1 MSSLPKQFV
10 SCDWGTSNFRL
21 RLIDTD
27 SLDVVKEHKTNK
39 GVKALYQEFSANSTT
54 SQSQF
59 FSEYLTKQL
68 KEIDEERQS
77 NYIVASGMA
86 SSSIG
91 LQELSYA
98 QMPIDAYG
106 QNLFSK
112 SITLEKDLSLV
123 LVSGVKTKTDVM
135 RGEEIQAVGLT
146 DYLPIESKGVLLLPG
161 THSKHITYAKGIFN
175 DFKTFMTGEIFDLI
189 SSQSILSVSI
199 QRASFD
205 QKYKPAFV
213 AGVKKGMEGNLSS
226 SLFSIRAK
234 DLMQND
240 YFERNESVNP
250 QKVKIENYYFLS
262 GLMIGEELTYL
273 KEVEEHISMAAN
285 GVLGKLYRIALEEV
299 MQKEIQ
305 FIKDEVL
312 EKALLIGQRK
322 VLNNYV

>member
-1 MSSLPKQFV
+1 MNSLPKQFV

-39 GVKALYQEFSANSTT
+39 GVKALYQEFTST
-54 SQSQF
+54 SQLSQYKF
-59 FSEYLTKQL
+59 FSDYLTNQL
-68 KEIDEERQS
+68 KEIDEEKKS

-91 LQELSYA
+91 LQELGYA

-112 SITLEKDLSLV
+112 FITLEKDLSLV
-123 LVSGVKTKTDVM
+123 LVSGVKTGNDVM

-146 DYLPIESKGVLLLPG
+146 DYLPIKSKGILLLPG
-161 THSKHITYAKGIFN
+161 THSKHITYQKGIFN
-175 DFKTFMTGEIFDLI
+175 GFKTYMTGEIFDLI
-189 SSQSILSVSI
+189 SSQSLLSVSI
-199 QRASFD
+199 QKAFFEP
-205 QKYKPAFV
+205 QYQPAFM
-213 AGVKKGMEGNLSS
+213 AGVRKGMEGNLSS

-234 DLMQND
+234 DLMHNEYFMRNQNID
-240 YFERNESVNP
+240 P
-250 QKVKIENYYFLS
+250 QAVKIENYYFLS

-273 KEVEEHISMAAN
+273 KDVNEHISMAAN

-299 MQKEIQ
+299 MQKKIQ
-305 FIKDEVL
+305 FIEDEVL